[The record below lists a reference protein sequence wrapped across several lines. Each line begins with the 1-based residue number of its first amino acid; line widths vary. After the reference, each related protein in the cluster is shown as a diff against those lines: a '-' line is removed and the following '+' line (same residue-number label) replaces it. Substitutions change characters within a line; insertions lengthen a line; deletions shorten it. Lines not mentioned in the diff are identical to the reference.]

1 MFICIV
7 RLAAQDRISR
17 SSGTRPKQRVRRYSS
32 KAAGATLRTVAES
45 AASAA
50 ASSLTCISVFR
61 TKTLALPSGPLC
73 LRLDRCARVWAAII
87 CVWMAVRVSG
97 PP

>member
-1 MFICIV
+1 MEF
-7 RLAAQDRISR
+7 LACQVSPVVAAVTVAVSVDPFVALS
-17 SSGTRPKQRVRRYSS
+17 PA

-50 ASSLTCISVFR
+50 ASSVCISVFR
-61 TKTLALPSGPLC
+61 TITLALPSGPLC
-73 LRLDRCARVWAAII
+73 LHLDGCARVWAAII